1 MYYDR
6 SLDCTTITELNTIT
20 EQQSKYTERT
30 SEAITQILDY
40 ADTYTNA
47 IVRYKLSGVML
58 YVHSDA
64 YYLSEP
70 KFRSRVDGH

>member
-40 ADTYTNA
+40 TVTHPNA
-47 IVRYKLSGVML
+47 VVIYKASDMVLH
-58 YVHSDA
+58 VHSD
-64 YYLSEP
+64 YSYLSDP
-70 KFRSRVDGH
+70 KA